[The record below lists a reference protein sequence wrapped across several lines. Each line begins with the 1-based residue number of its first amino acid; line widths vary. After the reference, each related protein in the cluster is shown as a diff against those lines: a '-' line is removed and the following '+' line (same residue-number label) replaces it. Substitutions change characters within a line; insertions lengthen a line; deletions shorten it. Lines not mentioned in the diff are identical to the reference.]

1 MMNIDDNGLFN
12 IFPVIESIAKEL
24 EYQNSMLNKIVL
36 TGKINALNIAEN
48 LFNFTEQTA
57 QTFAKLQTE
66 LIENLLEENKK
77 ELLSKTKSKAKVA
90 INTLNRILYERCN
103 DIEILSQDRVIV
115 DFLQNNISKAEV
127 IDRLQQYVDK
137 YSIYNEI
144 IIFDTNFNLKA
155 NINKTNKIRYSKD
168 KTLQKALTSN
178 SFIQE
183 YKKTDMFIKQRESLF
198 FAKRV
203 EKKDEIV
210 GILVMFFDFKN
221 EMDRVFKNLISDNE
235 IITIVDN
242 YNNVLTS
249 SEKGIDKNF
258 VKVVNRVDEY
268 VIAND
273 KFHIKTEPDS
283 YEGYKLE
290 NWYAITSHSRTKDI
304 NIINEFKDGDDRQL
318 AKIKL
323 NNPEL
328 EKLASNGYA
337 ILEDLSDVIINGEL
351 IAAKSKQYI
360 LIPILDNLREV
371 SFRVVKLIELSISNL
386 QKIIDE
392 SVINTI
398 KGLSGFIMD
407 YTLRILYERSNDV
420 RWWALNKTF
429 IEELSTP
436 NYSTSLLNNTL
447 IHLNK
452 LYPVYSDIFLYNTNG
467 IIVASSNNQSLIGTN
482 IPHNYTNSNK
492 DSNRY
497 FISPFEKTPLYNDKP
512 TYIYYATIQND
523 KDVIG
528 GIGVVFDSQT
538 QFKKILDSF
547 IVEKEELGF
556 IINKDKQI
564 ISSTNE
570 NFDILS
576 DFPFD
581 IELKDGYIS
590 DATYNNKQYKITI
603 KYTPEY
609 REYKNSDLFAVV
621 MKEK

>member
-168 KTLQKALTSN
+168 TILQKALTSN

-203 EKKDEIV
+203 EQKDEIV

>member
-203 EKKDEIV
+203 EQKDEIV